1 MSAAGYLFI
10 LAAILW
16 IISSLLPLASINKV
30 ADAARAAFAN
40 CTNPKPDTVANLIK
54 GLTIGAAVLFVIIAI
69 GAIILGTFV
78 LRGSRA
84 ARIITW
90 VAAGLGVIL
99 QGCQG
104 VSAGLSGSF
113 SGFNTSSS
121 SSSCVDSKTLNDQ
134 IKAAQPSWLRPTST
148 TLAIIMLLAL
158 IVVIILL
165 ALPASNAFFRKGGP
179 AAPGVPGVA
188 DPAYPNLPYPPYPG
202 QPAAPSTQPPAPPT
216 NPPANPPAPP
226 SDQPPA

>member
-1 MSAAGYLFI
+1 VSAAGYLFI
-10 LAAILW
+10 LAAVLW
-16 IISSLLPLASINKV
+16 IVTAILPLASINKV
-30 ADAARAAFAN
+30 ADAARSAFAN
-40 CTNPKPDTVANLIK
+40 CTNPKPDSVANLIK
-54 GLTIGAAVLFVIIAI
+54 GFTIGATIVFIIIAI

-104 VSAGLSGSF
+104 ISAGLSGSF
-113 SGFNTSSS
+113 SGFNTNSSG
-121 SSSCVDSKTLNDQ
+121 SCVDNKALQDQ
-134 IKAAQPSWLRPTST
+134 IKAAQPSYLRPISV
-148 TLAIIMLLAL
+148 TLAIIMLLLL

-165 ALPASNAFFRKGGP
+165 ALPASHPYFRKGGP
-179 AAPGVPGVA
+179 GGPGAPGVA
-188 DPAYPNLPYPPYPG
+188 DPSYPNVPYPPYPG
-202 QPAAPSTQPPAPPT
+202 GPSQPGSPPSSPPTAPPV
-216 NPPANPPAPP
+216 PP